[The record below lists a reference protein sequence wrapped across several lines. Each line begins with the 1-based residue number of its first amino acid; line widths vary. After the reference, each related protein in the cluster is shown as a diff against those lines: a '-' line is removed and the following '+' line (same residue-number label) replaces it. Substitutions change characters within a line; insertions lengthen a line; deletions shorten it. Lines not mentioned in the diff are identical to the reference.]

1 SGGASLIEFAA
12 WKVPELVDLPVTQF
26 KTVLPGMLAVALSR
40 NGKVIVPHGDTVI
53 QRNDYLYIIGEETPI
68 EALSKKVH
76 VQGKYTNL
84 QKVMII
90 GGGKTGLYLA
100 KKLSEFGIS
109 VKIIE
114 SNKERCYYLLTRLND
129 VMVLHGDGTDIAFL
143 EEENL
148 NEMDAFVTATG
159 YDEENLLLAL
169 MAKQHGVEDVIAKVS
184 RESYEGIIEG
194 IGIDMALNPLD
205 IEVSHLLRFMHGTK
219 RFVSSQLIQGQAE
232 LIEIVA
238 DNHMVLMNK
247 PLKELK
253 LPEGILIAAI
263 HSNDRVII
271 PDGNTVIKEGDRVI
285 MLCHLSEIPELEKLF
300 RTKKF
305 SFFK

>member
-1 SGGASLIEFAA
+1 
-12 WKVPELVDLPVTQF
+12 
-26 KTVLPGMLAVALSR
+26 
-40 NGKVIVPHGDTVI
+40 
-53 QRNDYLYIIGEETPI
+53 
-68 EALSKKVH
+68 
-76 VQGKYTNL
+76 
-84 QKVMII
+84 
-90 GGGKTGLYLA
+90 
-100 KKLSEFGIS
+100 
-109 VKIIE
+109 
-114 SNKERCYYLLTRLND
+114 
-129 VMVLHGDGTDIAFL
+129 
-143 EEENL
+143 
-148 NEMDAFVTATG
+148 
-159 YDEENLLLAL
+159 
-169 MAKQHGVEDVIAKVS
+169 
-184 RESYEGIIEG
+184 
-194 IGIDMALNPLD
+194 MALNPLD